1 MNPITLPMA
10 ELKPALTGLGKLIQ
24 KSHGLPVLKT
34 IKIERTAEGWVSLTA
49 TDLDAFATVRLEQPA
64 EGEPLALLV
73 PHEDLAR
80 TVKTCGKDENILV
93 APGNNQTG
101 FIQYG
106 LGSQIAEIQ
115 FEALPVVEFPE
126 TPRISGDPIPLPAL
140 LRSSIREAMECS
152 STDCTRIILNG
163 ICLDVTNPKAHYV
176 VGTDGRHLFSSN
188 SFSLPLK
195 DSLIIPNHKFLG
207 WPQFATDG
215 EWQLRIGLPEK
226 DKRTPFQITS
236 RRWRFTSHPH
246 EGNFPNWRQVIP
258 APNSAATTVDL
269 DAEKIDGVLQTIQR
283 MPCHDANNGTIGV
296 ANTNGKFHLLG
307 KSTGTADWTRV
318 PIDDAKCTGRDTTV
332 FLNRELL
339 TKALG
344 FGLTRIEL
352 IDARSPL
359 RFSNG
364 GRQMII
370 MPVRADAANAPAKP
384 APSSA
389 PASAA
394 APAAPA
400 AAQPHNPPPQP
411 AEQPKEETPMPKEP
425 NGTNGATNTNGA
437 SRSTET
443 KTEEPKAAL
452 DTAIAQV
459 EIVRGDFRNAIAGLN
474 KLGELLK
481 QVQRENKSSDKEIQ
495 SVRQTLRSLQ
505 SVRI

>member
-1 MNPITLPMA
+1 MKPITLPMA

-34 IKIERTAEGWVSLTA
+34 IKVERTAEGWIALTA
-49 TDLDAFATVRLEQPA
+49 TDLDAFATLRLEQPV
-64 EGEPLALLV
+64 EGEPLAMLV
-73 PHEDLAR
+73 PHEELAR
-80 TVKTCGKDENILV
+80 IVKTCAKDENILV
-93 APGNNQTG
+93 APGAQNTG
-101 FIQYG
+101 FLQYG

-115 FEALPVVEFPE
+115 FEALPVAEFPE
-126 TPRISGDPIPLPAL
+126 TPRISGDPIPLPEP

-152 STDCTRIILNG
+152 STDCTRLILNG
-163 ICLDVTNPKAHYV
+163 ACLDVTNPKAHYV

-188 SFSLPLK
+188 SFNLPLK
-195 DSLIIPNHKFLG
+195 ESLIIPNHKFLE
-207 WPQFATDG
+207 WPGFNADG
-215 EWQLRIGLPEK
+215 EWQLKIGTAAKNE
-226 DKRTPFQITS
+226 RAPFQITS
-236 RRWRFTSHPH
+236 RRWRFISHPH
-246 EGNFPNWRQVIP
+246 EGNYPNWRQVIP

-283 MPCHDANNGTIGV
+283 MPCHDSTNGTIGI
-296 ANTNGKFHLLG
+296 ANTGGKFHLLG
-307 KSTGTADWTRV
+307 KSTATADWTRV
-318 PIDDAKCTGRDTTV
+318 PIDDAKCSGIDTTV

-339 TKALG
+339 SKALG
-344 FGLTRIEL
+344 FGLNRIDL

-370 MPVRADAANAPAKP
+370 MPVRADAANAPARP

-394 APAAPA
+394 A
-400 AAQPHNPPPQP
+400 AQPHNPPPTT
-411 AEQPKEETPMPKEP
+411 AEQPKEENTMPKET
-425 NGTNGATNTNGA
+425 NGNTHTNGAPNRTG
-437 SRSTET
+437 STEP

-474 KLGELLK
+474 RLGDLLK
-481 QVQRENKSSDKEIQ
+481 QVQRENKSTDKEIA

>member
-1 MNPITLPMA
+1 MKPITLPMA

-64 EGEPLALLV
+64 EGEPFALLV
-73 PHEDLAR
+73 PHEELAR
-80 TVKTCGKDENILV
+80 TVKTCAKDENILV
-93 APGNNQTG
+93 APGAKNTG
-101 FIQYG
+101 YIQYG
-106 LGSQIAEIQ
+106 LGSQLAEIE
-115 FEALPVVEFPE
+115 FDSLPVEEFPE
-126 TPRISGDPIPLPAL
+126 APSINAAPIPLPEPLRTSIQQAL
-140 LRSSIREAMECS
+140 ECS
-152 STDCTRIILNG
+152 STDPTRIILNG
-163 ICLDVTNPKAHYV
+163 ICLDVSNAKAHYV

-195 DSLIIPNHKFLG
+195 DSLILPNHKFLG

-226 DKRTPFQITS
+226 DKRAPFQITS

-246 EGNFPNWRQVIP
+246 EGNYPNWRQVIP
-258 APNSAATTVDL
+258 SAGSAATTI
-269 DAEKIDGVLQTIQR
+269 EIDPQSVESLLRTVQR
-283 MPCHDANNGTIGV
+283 MPCHDVINGTIGIAV
-296 ANTNGKFHLLG
+296 TNGKFHLLG

-318 PIDDAKCTGRDTTV
+318 PIDDAKCSGKDTSV

-339 TKALG
+339 TKAIG
-344 FGLTRIEL
+344 FGLTCVEL

-370 MPVRADAANAPAKP
+370 MPVRADATP
-384 APSSA
+384 APTTPPP
-389 PASAA
+389 PAI
-394 APAAPA
+394 PA
-400 AAQPHNPPPQP
+400 AAQTNPPPQTQA
-411 AEQPKEETPMPKEP
+411 AEQPKEETPMPEK
-425 NGTNGATNTNGA
+425 NGNTTGAKPA
-437 SRSTET
+437 TET
-443 KTEEPKAAL
+443 PAAEKSAL
-452 DTAIAQV
+452 DTALAQI

-481 QVQRENKSSDKEIQ
+481 QVQRENKTSDKEIQ

-505 SVRI
+505 GVRI

>member
-1 MNPITLPMA
+1 MKPITLPMA

-73 PHEDLAR
+73 PHEELAR

-93 APGNNQTG
+93 APGAKNTG

-106 LGSQIAEIQ
+106 LGSQLAEIE
-115 FEALPVVEFPE
+115 FESLPVEEFPE
-126 TPRISGDPIPLPAL
+126 APHINAAPIPLPEPLRTSIQQAL
-140 LRSSIREAMECS
+140 ECS
-152 STDCTRIILNG
+152 STDCTRLILNG
-163 ICLDVTNPKAHYV
+163 VCLDVSNAKAHYV

-195 DSLIIPNHKFLG
+195 DSLILPNHKFLG

-215 EWQLRIGLPEK
+215 EWQLRIGMPEK
-226 DKRTPFQITS
+226 DQRAPFQITS
-236 RRWRFTSHPH
+236 RRWRFVSHPR
-246 EGNFPNWRQVIP
+246 EGNYPNWRQVVP
-258 APNSAATTVDL
+258 APGSTATTVDL
-269 DAEKIDGVLQTIQR
+269 EPQAIEGVLRTIQR
-283 MPCHDANNGTIGV
+283 MPCHDVVNGTIGM
-296 ANTNGKFHLLG
+296 AITNGKFHLLG

-318 PIDDAKCTGRDTTV
+318 PMDDAKCSGSDTTV

-352 IDARSPL
+352 IDARSPQ

-370 MPVRADAANAPAKP
+370 MPVRADATP
-384 APSSA
+384 APTTPPP
-389 PASAA
+389 PAI
-394 APAAPA
+394 PA
-400 AAQPHNPPPQP
+400 AAQTNPPPHTGGTTQGGNTHARKQRQHHRRKARAP
-411 AEQPKEETPMPKEP
+411 PPNAAEKP
-425 NGTNGATNTNGA
+425 
-437 SRSTET
+437 
-443 KTEEPKAAL
+443 AL
-452 DTAIAQV
+452 DTALAQV
-459 EIVRGDFRNAIAGLN
+459 EVVRGDFRNAIAGLN

-481 QVQRENKSSDKEIQ
+481 QAQRENKTSDKEIQ

-505 SVRI
+505 GVRI

>member
-34 IKIERTAEGWVSLTA
+34 IKVERTAEGWVSLTA

-73 PHEDLAR
+73 PHEQLAR
-80 TVKTCGKDENILV
+80 TIKSCAKDESILV
-93 APGNNQTG
+93 APGAKQTG
-101 FIQYG
+101 YLQYQ
-106 LGSQIAEIQ
+106 LGSQLAEIE
-115 FEALPVVEFPE
+115 FESLPVVEFPE
-126 TPRISGDPIPLPAL
+126 APQINAAPIPLPEPLRTSIQQAL
-140 LRSSIREAMECS
+140 ECS
-152 STDCTRIILNG
+152 STDCTRLIING
-163 ICLDVTNPKAHYV
+163 ICLDVSNAKAHYV

-283 MPCHDANNGTIGV
+283 MPCHDSNNGTIGV

-318 PIDDAKCTGRDTTV
+318 PIDDAKCSGRDTTV

-384 APSSA
+384 APSSVPSSA
-389 PASAA
+389 AASAA
-394 APAAPA
+394 AE
-400 AAQPHNPPPQP
+400 QPQNPPPQTQA

-425 NGTNGATNTNGA
+425 NGTNGATHTNGA
-437 SRSTET
+437 QRSTET

>member
-1 MNPITLPMA
+1 MKPITLPMA

-34 IKIERTAEGWVSLTA
+34 IKIQRTAEGWVSLTA

-64 EGEPLALLV
+64 EGEPFALLV
-73 PHEDLAR
+73 PHEELAR

-93 APGNNQTG
+93 APGPKNTG
-101 FIQYG
+101 YIQYG
-106 LGSQIAEIQ
+106 LGSQLAEIE
-115 FEALPVVEFPE
+115 FDTLPVIEFPQA
-126 TPRISGDPIPLPAL
+126 PHINAAPMPLPEPLRTSIQQAL
-140 LRSSIREAMECS
+140 ECS
-152 STDCTRIILNG
+152 STDCTRLVLNG
-163 ICLDVTNPKAHYV
+163 ICLDVSNAKAHYI

-195 DSLIIPNHKFLG
+195 NSLILPNHKFLG
-207 WPQFATDG
+207 WPQFANDG
-215 EWQLRIGLPEK
+215 EWQLRIGMAEK
-226 DKRTPFQITS
+226 EQRIPFQITS
-236 RRWRFTSHPH
+236 RRWRFFSHPR
-246 EGNFPNWRQVIP
+246 EGNYPNWRQVVP
-258 APNSAATTVDL
+258 SPGSGTTTIEVDTQTL
-269 DAEKIDGVLQTIQR
+269 DALLQTIQR
-283 MPCHDANNGTIGV
+283 MPCHDVVNGTIGLAV
-296 ANTNGKFHLLG
+296 TCGKFHLLG

-318 PIDDAKCTGRDTTV
+318 PIDDAKCTGGEDQV

-339 TKALG
+339 SKALS

-370 MPVRADAANAPAKP
+370 MPIRADAANAPAKP
-384 APSSA
+384 APSTA

-394 APAAPA
+394 AAPT
-400 AAQPHNPPPQP
+400 NPPPQP
-411 AEQPKEETPMPKEP
+411 AEQPKEKTTMPA
-425 NGTNGATNTNGA
+425 TNGNTTGA
-437 SRSTET
+437 KRATET
-443 KTEEPKAAL
+443 AAADKAAL
-452 DTAIAQV
+452 DTALAQI

-481 QVQRENKSSDKEIQ
+481 QVQRENKSTEKEIG
-495 SVRQTLRSLQ
+495 SVRATLRSLQ